1 MNVLGLDTCFSALS
15 VAVGVGLGSEAARVL
30 ARTEPMVTGHAERM
44 MPLIGDILDEAGLA
58 IESIDRIAVTVGPGS
73 FTGTR
78 IGIAAAR
85 AFHLARGIAIVPF
98 TSLEAIAL
106 SPQIGDIGPD
116 EDLAIA
122 VDAHR
127 GEAYVQMFD
136 GRTRDAVGR
145 PYIVA
150 IAGCAEF
157 GRGRPLLVAGTAAAV
172 LGDAVNAAG
181 GQARVRPGMIFPDMA
196 RAVVGAVT
204 RAPASQPVE
213 PLYLRPPDAKPQEGK
228 SLARARAEAKT

>member
-15 VAVGVGLGSEAARVL
+15 VAVGVGLGSAAARVV
-30 ARTEPMVTGHAERM
+30 ARSEPMVTGHAERI
-44 MPLIGDILDEAGLA
+44 MPLIGDLLGEAGLE
-58 IESIDRIAVTVGPGS
+58 IESINRIAVTVGPGS

-85 AFHLARGIAIVPF
+85 AFHLAGGIAVVPV

-106 SPQIGDIGPD
+106 SPQIGNVGPD

-122 VDAHR
+122 IDAHR

-136 GRTRDAVGR
+136 GRTRDALGP

-150 IAGCAEF
+150 IADCAQF
-157 GRGRPLLVAGTAAAV
+157 GRGRPLLITGTAAAA
-172 LGDAVNAAG
+172 LSDAVNAAG
-181 GQARVRPGMIFPDMA
+181 GEARAQPGMIFPDMA

-228 SLARARAEAKT
+228 TLARARA